1 MSNTQYSQT
10 SLETKLTELQTLIKS
25 ITNDSNDELNAQ
37 ITMLK
42 EVGQTIKN
50 DITEQIPDDNYKKSY
65 RLLKNVH
72 LYRSL
77 MIQEVIIDKDGTIVK
92 YGDVL
97 MRGHSLS
104 NITSGAGRTHFS
116 GFTSVCLPSDIEF
129 IDVFGGHNVF
139 YALPK
144 EGNYLY
150 VWGVNTSGCAGTGNT
165 NNIPIPTKV
174 ELSFRPLKILSGTS
188 NSTGKQTTVIL
199 SEDGKVYGAGT
210 NTSGELGIGN
220 TINTSTFTQSP
231 YLKDIVD
238 ISLASDGAIGYCLA
252 IDSKGVLWGWGFNGS
267 GNLGLNTNT
276 NVTIPAKLEFNAKVT
291 KVSTSVN
298 NNTAT
303 SLILLDDN
311 TIRGAGYNAQNQLSQ
326 TNTTNSSVFIR
337 ILAQNA
343 QELTNIKEIYAASY
357 QGTCFAIDTDNNLWS
372 WGYGYYGFGDSRSGN
387 NQMASIALENVES
400 LYSID
405 TIYTRVFCLL
415 KDTGQIL
422 AFGLN
427 TDSSLGVGHATN
439 IREFDNV
446 CMPPR
451 FKDYCLY
458 ALGAEAKLVILAN
471 DSIYS
476 CGTMLDGDINITI
489 QTPQQQI

>member
-1 MSNTQYSQT
+1 MSD
-10 SLETKLTELQTLIKS
+10 LETKLTELQTLIKS
-25 ITNDSNDELNAQ
+25 IANDSNDELEAQ

-42 EVGQTIKN
+42 EVGQVIKQDIN
-50 DITEQIPDDNYKKSY
+50 DSIPTTYYKKSY

-77 MIQEVIIDKDGTIVK
+77 MIQEVLLDKDGQIIK
-92 YGDVL
+92 YGDVF

-104 NITSGAGRTHFS
+104 NITSGAGRTHFT
-116 GFTSVCLPSDIEF
+116 GFTRVCLPSEEEF

-150 VWGVNTSGCAGTGNT
+150 VWGVNTSGCAGTGDT
-165 NNIPIPTKV
+165 NNIPTPVKV
-174 ELSFRPLKILSGTS
+174 ELSFRPSKILSGTS
-188 NSTGKQTTVIL
+188 QATGKQTTIIL

-210 NTSGELGIGN
+210 NASGELGIGN

-238 ISLASDGAIGYCLA
+238 ISLASDGTSGYCLA
-252 IDSKGVLWGWGFNGS
+252 IDKAGVLWSWGFNGS
-267 GNLGLNTNT
+267 GNLGLNTTT

-291 KVSTSVN
+291 RLSTSVN
-298 NNTAT
+298 NKTAT
-303 SLILLDDN
+303 SLILLEDN

-343 QELTNIKEIYAASY
+343 QELTNIKDIYAAAY
-357 QGTCFAIDTDNNLWS
+357 QGTCFAIDNDNNLWS

-400 LYSID
+400 LVRVD
-405 TIYTRVFCLL
+405 TINTRCFCAI
-415 KDTGQIL
+415 KDTKQIL

-439 IREFDNV
+439 IREFENV
-446 CMPPR
+446 FMPPN
-451 FKDYCLY
+451 FQDYRLY
-458 ALGAEAKLVILAN
+458 AFGNEAKLVILAN

-476 CGTMLDGDINITI
+476 CGTTLDGDIAITTS
-489 QTPQQQI
+489 TPQKQI

>member
-1 MSNTQYSQT
+1 MSNTQDSQT

-25 ITNDSNDELNAQ
+25 IATDSNDELKAQ

-50 DITEQIPDDNYKKSY
+50 EITEQIPNDNYKKSY
-65 RLLKNVH
+65 RLCKNVH

-77 MIQEVIIDKDGTIVK
+77 MIQEVLIDKEGTIIK

-97 MRGHSLS
+97 MRGHSLG

-116 GFTSVCLPSDIEF
+116 GFTRVCLPSEEEF

-165 NNIPIPTKV
+165 NHIPIPTKV
-174 ELSFRPLKILSGTS
+174 ELPFRPAKILSGTS
-188 NSTGKQTTVIL
+188 QATGKQTTIIL

-210 NTSGELGIGN
+210 NASGELGIGN

-238 ISLASDGAIGYCLA
+238 ISLASDGTSGYCLA
-252 IDSKGVLWGWGFNGS
+252 IDKAGMLWGWGFNGS
-267 GNLGLNTNT
+267 GNLGLNTTT
-276 NVTIPAKLEFNAKVT
+276 NATIPAKLEFNAKVT
-291 KVSTSVN
+291 KLSTSVN
-298 NNTAT
+298 TNTAT
-303 SLILLDDN
+303 SLILLEDN
-311 TIRGAGYNAQNQLSQ
+311 TIRGAGYNAQCQLSQ

-343 QELTNIKEIYAASY
+343 QELTNIKEIYASAY
-357 QGTCFAIDTDNNLWS
+357 QGTCFAIDNDDNLWS

-387 NQMASIALENVES
+387 NQMASIALENVER
-400 LYSID
+400 LEYVD
-405 TIYTRVFCLL
+405 TIYTRAFCLL

-422 AFGLN
+422 SFGLN
-427 TDSSLGVGHATN
+427 TDSSLGVGTTTN
-439 IREFDNV
+439 TREFASV
-446 CMPPR
+446 LMPPR

-458 ALGAEAKLVILAN
+458 ALGNEAKLVILAN
-471 DSIYS
+471 DSVYS
-476 CGTMLDGDINITI
+476 CGTTLDGDINITTP
-489 QTPQQQI
+489 TPQKQI

>member
-1 MSNTQYSQT
+1 MSNTQDSQT

-25 ITNDSNDELNAQ
+25 IAADSNDELNAQ

-50 DITEQIPDDNYKKSY
+50 EITEQIPNDNYKKSY
-65 RLLKNVH
+65 RLCKNVH

-77 MIQEVIIDKDGTIVK
+77 MIQEVLIDKEGTIIK
-92 YGDVL
+92 YGDIL

-116 GFTSVCLPSDIEF
+116 GFTRVCLPSEEEF

-150 VWGVNTSGCAGTGNT
+150 VWGVNTSGCAGTGNA

-174 ELSFRPLKILSGTS
+174 ELPFRPAKILSGTS
-188 NSTGKQTTVIL
+188 QNTGKQTTIIL

-210 NTSGELGIGN
+210 NASGELGIGN

-238 ISLASDGAIGYCLA
+238 ISLASDGTSGYCLA
-252 IDSKGVLWGWGFNGS
+252 IDKAGMLWGWGFNGS
-267 GNLGLNTNT
+267 GNLGLNTTT

-291 KVSTSVN
+291 KLSTSVN
-298 NNTAT
+298 GGTAT
-303 SLILLDDN
+303 SLILLEDN
-311 TIRGAGYNAQNQLSQ
+311 TIRGAGYNAQCQLSQ

-343 QELTNIKEIYAASY
+343 KELTNIKEIYASAY
-357 QGTCFAIDTDNNLWS
+357 QGTCFAIDNDDNLWS

-387 NQMASIALENVES
+387 NQMASIALENVER
-400 LYSID
+400 LEYVD
-405 TIYTRVFCLL
+405 TIYTRAFCLL
-415 KDTGQIL
+415 KTGQIL
-422 AFGLN
+422 SFGLN
-427 TDSSLGVGHATN
+427 TDSSLGVGTTTN
-439 IREFDNV
+439 TREFASV
-446 CMPPR
+446 LMPPR

-458 ALGAEAKLVILAN
+458 ALGNEAKLVILAN
-471 DSIYS
+471 DSVYS
-476 CGTMLDGDINITI
+476 CGTTLDGDINIT
-489 QTPQQQI
+489 TPTLQKQI

>member
-1 MSNTQYSQT
+1 MSNTQDSQT

-37 ITMLK
+37 IIMLK

-77 MIQEVIIDKDGTIVK
+77 MIQEVLIDKDGTIVK

-116 GFTSVCLPSDIEF
+116 GFTRVCLPSDIEF
-129 IDVFGGHNVF
+129 IEVFGGHNVF

-220 TINTSTFTQSP
+220 TINTSLFTQSP

-238 ISLASDGAIGYCLA
+238 ISLASDGTIGYCLA

-405 TIYTRVFCLL
+405 TIYTRAFCLL

-446 CMPPR
+446 CMPQK
-451 FKDYCLY
+451 FKDYHLY
-458 ALGAEAKLVILAN
+458 ALGSEAKLAILAN
-471 DSIYS
+471 DSLYS
-476 CGTMLDGDINITI
+476 CGTNLDGDINITI
-489 QTPQQQI
+489 QTPQKQI